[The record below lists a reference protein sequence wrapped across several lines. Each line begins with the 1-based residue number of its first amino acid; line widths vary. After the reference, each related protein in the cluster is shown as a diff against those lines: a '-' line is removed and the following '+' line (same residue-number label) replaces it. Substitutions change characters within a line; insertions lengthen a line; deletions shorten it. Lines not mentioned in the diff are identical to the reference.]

1 MDLENFDFKSYL
13 IKIGLEEKYAKM
25 PTVIETLKTKLKEV
39 KEDDEFEIKNNG
51 IYYKEGIIRLDNG
64 VLRISKN
71 SYFTEKNDSY
81 VYIED
86 EFSKFKITVLDE
98 YGAIQKII
106 YSKKH
111 VVDEYEKTERMYE
124 FDTPFIEFTVTFN
137 KENVIEEYIA
147 DHGDPVSLKE
157 NTKTFEDNYNFYIRK
172 YPFLKEWYEERY
184 NINGKDIKDYSKELQ
199 DKQNNLSIR
208 LLNEQIDR
216 FNNYIEEAKKREE
229 EYNQKFE
236 NEFSSLKKG
245 NPIKR
250 LLYKPVIKVINEEFK
265 KIDQKEEYV
274 IKSDEEKL
282 KIEHEKLEKDYTY
295 TLNEKEKEVEKLKN
309 IIIDKKIEL
318 QEIEKNIG
326 YLIKKIEIIKLKTES
341 VD

>member
-39 KEDDEFEIKNNG
+39 KEDDEFEIKDNG

-111 VVDEYEKTERMYE
+111 VVDEYEKTERLYE

-157 NTKTFEDNYNFYIRK
+157 NTKTFEENYKFYTRK
-172 YPFLKEWYEERY
+172 YPFLKEWYEERF
-184 NINGKDIKDYSKELQ
+184 NISGKDIKEYSKELQ
-199 DKQNNLSIR
+199 NKQNNLSIR

-216 FNNYIEEAKKREE
+216 FNNYIEEAKKREG

-236 NEFSSLKKG
+236 NEYSSLKKG

-282 KIEHEKLEKDYTY
+282 KIEHEKLEKDYTNA
-295 TLNEKEKEVEKLKN
+295 LNEKEKEVEKLKN
-309 IIIDKKIEL
+309 IIIDKKVEL